1 MHNKKT
7 LDARADPG
15 DSVIERDFGM
25 DGVGVACIAHEQAP
39 NRRYELKVLKQQLS
53 SDLEYLTIQMRSTHH
68 SSSDSLQ
75 DC

>member
-1 MHNKKT
+1 MNNKKS

-15 DSVIERDFGM
+15 NSENERDFGM
-25 DGVGVACIAHEQAP
+25 DDVGVACIAHEQAP
-39 NRRYELKVLKQQLS
+39 SRRYKLKVLKQQLS

>member
-1 MHNKKT
+1 MHNNET

-15 DSVIERDFGM
+15 DSENDRDFGM

-39 NRRYELKVLKQQLS
+39 DRKYELKVLKQQLS

>member
-1 MHNKKT
+1 MHNKET
-7 LDARADPG
+7 LDARVAPG
-15 DSVIERDFGM
+15 DSENERDFGM
-25 DGVGVACIAHEQAP
+25 DGVGVACIAHGLSP
-39 NRRYELKVLKQQLS
+39 NRKYELKVLKQHLS

>member
-15 DSVIERDFGM
+15 DSEQERDFGL

-68 SSSDSLQ
+68 SSSDSRQ

>member
-15 DSVIERDFGM
+15 DSENEKDFRM
-25 DGVGVACIAHEQAP
+25 DGVDVACIAHEQAP
-39 NRRYELKVLKQQLS
+39 NRRYALKVLKQQLS
-53 SDLEYLTIQMRSTHH
+53 SGLEYLTIQMRSTHP

>member
-1 MHNKKT
+1 MHNKET
-7 LDARADPG
+7 LDAGADPG

-25 DGVGVACIAHEQAP
+25 DGVGVVCIAHELSP
-39 NRRYELKVLKQQLS
+39 KCKYELKVLKQQLS

>member
-15 DSVIERDFGM
+15 DSGNERDFGM

-39 NRRYELKVLKQQLS
+39 NCKYELKVLKQQLS
-53 SDLEYLTIQMRSTHH
+53 SDLEYLTIQMRSTQH